1 MHVAFTSKLRT
12 SLSFRSSSKR
22 SDCCFPHSFSEP
34 LPQPTN
40 HLQPRRVLFTPLFS
54 LASISA
60 FVLSDCSTSAA
71 ASARFFSVTL
81 LSDSHNS
88 NTAFATIT
96 GSRVD
101 SDSDTL
107 SFRKTSAPK
116 YPSITLQSSATC
128 DPDTQ
133 TQCFKLRYMYT
144 NQASLQHSRLYDRQ
158 HLQQLSSRVAC
169 TSKLVTS
176 TQLRFQDRLS
186 AQSFSTLASDI
197 CFRLGTYLSLPTYR
211 LRPT

>member
-1 MHVAFTSKLRT
+1 M
-12 SLSFRSSSKR
+12 
-22 SDCCFPHSFSEP
+22 
-34 LPQPTN
+34 
-40 HLQPRRVLFTPLFS
+40 LFTPLFS

-60 FVLSDCSTSAA
+60 FVLFYCSTSAA

-81 LSDSHNS
+81 LSDSHKLRYS
-88 NTAFATIT
+88 LRTIT

-133 TQCFKLRYMYT
+133 TQCFTLRYT
-144 NQASLQHSRLYDRQ
+144 NQASLQHSRLPFDRQ
-158 HLQQLSSRVAC
+158 HLQQLSSCVAC

-176 TQLRFQDRLS
+176 TQLLLPIELR
-186 AQSFSTLASDI
+186 FSTHGSTMCTTSAS
-197 CFRLGTYLSLPTYR
+197 S
-211 LRPT
+211 

>member
-40 HLQPRRVLFTPLFS
+40 HWQPRRVLFTPLFS

-60 FVLSDCSTSAA
+60 FVLFYCSTSAA

-107 SFRKTSAPK
+107 SFRKTSVPK

-128 DPDTQ
+128 DPDIQ
-133 TQCFKLRYMYT
+133 TQYFKLGLRYT
-144 NQASLQHSRLYDRQ
+144 NQTSLQHSRLPYDRQ
-158 HLQQLSSRVAC
+158 HLHQLSSRVAC

-176 TQLRFQDRLS
+176 NSAFATNRTSLQHARLNHVHH
-186 AQSFSTLASDI
+186 
-197 CFRLGTYLSLPTYR
+197 LSL
-211 LRPT
+211 